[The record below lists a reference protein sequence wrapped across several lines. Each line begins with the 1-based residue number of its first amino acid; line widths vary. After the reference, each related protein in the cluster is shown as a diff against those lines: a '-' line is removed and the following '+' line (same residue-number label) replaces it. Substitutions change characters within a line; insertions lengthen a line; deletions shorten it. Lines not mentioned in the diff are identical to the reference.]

1 LKSNVSSPV
10 PDLKGKTVFVSGAGG
25 GMGRTIS
32 AAVLELGGNVVS
44 LEINPESI
52 KAAVNDLDAG
62 DRLAFHEGSVA
73 TKADVEAAFALAA
86 QRFGQVHHLV
96 NCAGVAPM
104 SRVMD
109 TPEEEWDWV
118 VDTCMKGP
126 FLCTQAF
133 ARQAIAGTPDGCTIV
148 NISSLNAVAV
158 SDGLG
163 PYSAAKAG
171 LKTLGEVWAWE
182 LGNWGIR
189 VNSVGPGTTVTPMS
203 VMARE
208 GKFGQSF
215 LDKTLLKPVRHQ
227 EASDIADVIL
237 YLMSPAAQRITGH
250 YIPVDGGQHVQGLF
264 SYWEVAR
271 EQFGHLIQDES

>member
-1 LKSNVSSPV
+1 
-10 PDLKGKTVFVSGAGG
+10 
-25 GMGRTIS
+25 MGRTIS
-32 AAVLELGGNVVS
+32 AAVLELGGNVAS
-44 LEINPESI
+44 LEINADSI
-52 KAAVNDLDAG
+52 KRAVDDFDAG
-62 DRLAFHEGSVA
+62 DRVAFYEGSVA

-86 QRFGQVHHLV
+86 QRFGAVHHLV

-104 SRVMD
+104 SRVVD

-133 ARQAIAGTPDGCTIV
+133 ARQAIKGGAPEGSTIV

-171 LKTLGEVWAWE
+171 VKTLSEVWAWE
-182 LGNWGIR
+182 LGNYGIR
-189 VNSVGPGTTVTPMS
+189 VNSIGPGTTVTPMS
-203 VMARE
+203 VGARE

-227 EASDIADVIL
+227 EASEIADVIL
-237 YLMSPAAQRITGH
+237 FLMSPAAGRITGH
-250 YIPVDGGQHVQGLF
+250 FIPVDGGQHVQGLF
-264 SYWEVAR
+264 SYWEVAK
-271 EQFGHLIQDES
+271 EQWGNLGGLEG